1 MRLISLSTLFA
12 AGPDQLQE
20 QQEAAGAGE
29 GVRPPLQHG
38 PRGRQGDVD
47 GAPQDRKG

>member
-1 MRLISLSTLFA
+1 MWLISFYTFT

-29 GVRPPLQHG
+29 GLRPPLQHG

-47 GAPQDRKG
+47 RAPQDRKG